1 MTPLSDCRRE
11 EMAQAKAGDTVRVHY
26 EGQLSDG
33 TIFDSSLEREPIE
46 FILGQDTVIP
56 GFEQAVIGMEV
67 GESKDVSI
75 PPEEGFGE
83 YSEDLVVNIEKT
95 ILPPDINPELGMQLE
110 VSSEEEEEEEE
121 ETPRVFTIADI
132 AEDSITLDGN
142 HPLAGAEIAFKIEL
156 LEIL

>member
-1 MTPLSDCRRE
+1 
-11 EMAQAKAGDTVRVHY
+11 MAQAKAGDKVRVHY

-75 PPEEGFGE
+75 PPEDGFGE
-83 YSEDLVVNIEKT
+83 YSEDLVVNIEKS

-110 VSSEEEEEEEE
+110 VSSEEEDEK
-121 ETPRVFTIADI
+121 TPRVFTIAEI
-132 AEDSITLDGN
+132 AEDSVTLDGN
-142 HPLAGAEIAFKIEL
+142 HPLAGEEIAFKIEL

>member
-1 MTPLSDCRRE
+1 
-11 EMAQAKAGDTVRVHY
+11 MAQAKAGDTVRVHY

-121 ETPRVFTIADI
+121 EETPRVFTIADI

>member
-75 PPEEGFGE
+75 PPEEGFGD

-95 ILPPDINPELGMQLE
+95 ILPPDINPEVGMQLE
-110 VSSEEEEEEEE
+110 VSSEEEEE
-121 ETPRVFTIADI
+121 TSRVFTIADI

>member
-1 MTPLSDCRRE
+1 
-11 EMAQAKAGDTVRVHY
+11 MAQAKAGDKVRVHY

-46 FILGQDTVIP
+46 FIIGQDTVIP
-56 GFEQAVIGMEV
+56 GFEHAVIGMEA

-75 PPEEGFGE
+75 PPEDGFGE
-83 YSEDLVVNIEKT
+83 FSEDLVVNIEKS

-110 VSSEEEEEEEE
+110 VSSEEE
-121 ETPRVFTIADI
+121 TPRVFTIANI
-132 AEDSITLDGN
+132 AEDMITLDGN
-142 HPLAGAEIAFKIEL
+142 HPLAGKEIAFKIEL

>member
-1 MTPLSDCRRE
+1 MTPLSDYRRE
-11 EMAQAKAGDTVRVHY
+11 KMAEAKAGDKVRVHY
-26 EGQLSDG
+26 KGQLSDG

-56 GFEQAVIGMEV
+56 GFEDAVIGMEA

-95 ILPPDINPELGMQLE
+95 ILPPEINPELGMQLE
-110 VSSEEEEEEEE
+110 VSSEE

-142 HPLAGAEIAFKIEL
+142 HPLAGKEIAFKITL

>member
-1 MTPLSDCRRE
+1 
-11 EMAQAKAGDTVRVHY
+11 MAQAKAGDTVRVHY

-95 ILPPDINPELGMQLE
+95 MLPPDINPELGMQLE
-110 VSSEEEEEEEE
+110 VSPEEASSEE

>member
-11 EMAQAKAGDTVRVHY
+11 KVAQAKTGDTVRVHY

-33 TIFDSSLEREPIE
+33 TIFDSSLERKPIE

-75 PPEEGFGE
+75 PPEDGFGD

-110 VSSEEEEEEEE
+110 VSSEEE
-121 ETPRVFTIADI
+121 TPRVFTIADI
-132 AEDSITLDGN
+132 AEDLITLDGN
-142 HPLAGAEIAFKIEL
+142 HPLAGKEIAFKIEL

>member
-1 MTPLSDCRRE
+1 MT
-11 EMAQAKAGDTVRVHY
+11 QAKSGDKVRVHY

-56 GFEQAVIGMEV
+56 GFEQAVLGMEA

-75 PPEEGFGE
+75 PPEDGFGE
-83 YSEDLVVNIEKT
+83 YSEDLVVNIEKNM
-95 ILPPDINPELGMQLE
+95 LPPDINPELGMQLE
-110 VSSEEEEEEEE
+110 VSSEE

-142 HPLAGAEIAFKIEL
+142 HPLAGKEIAFKITL
-156 LEIL
+156 LEIV

>member
-1 MTPLSDCRRE
+1 
-11 EMAQAKAGDTVRVHY
+11 MAQAKAGDTVRVHY

-83 YSEDLVVNIEKT
+83 YSEDLVVNIEKSM
-95 ILPPDINPELGMQLE
+95 LPPDINPELGMQLE
-110 VSSEEEEEEEE
+110 VSPEEASSEE

>member
-1 MTPLSDCRRE
+1 
-11 EMAQAKAGDTVRVHY
+11 MAQAKAGDTVRVHY

-75 PPEEGFGE
+75 PPEEGFGD

-110 VSSEEEEEEEE
+110 VSSEEEE
-121 ETPRVFTIADI
+121 TLRVFTIADI

>member
-1 MTPLSDCRRE
+1 
-11 EMAQAKAGDTVRVHY
+11 MAQAKAGDKVRVHY
-26 EGQLSDG
+26 KGQLSDG

-46 FILGQDTVIP
+46 FNLGQDTVIP
-56 GFEQAVIGMEV
+56 GFEDAVIGMEA

-95 ILPPDINPELGMQLE
+95 ILPPEINPELGMQLE
-110 VSSEEEEEEEE
+110 VSSEE

-142 HPLAGAEIAFKIEL
+142 HPLAGKEIAFKITL

>member
-1 MTPLSDCRRE
+1 
-11 EMAQAKAGDTVRVHY
+11 MAQAKEGDTVRVHY

-75 PPEEGFGE
+75 PPEEGFGD

-110 VSSEEEEEEEE
+110 VSSEEEEE
-121 ETPRVFTIADI
+121 TSRVFTIADI

>member
-1 MTPLSDCRRE
+1 
-11 EMAQAKAGDTVRVHY
+11 MAQAKAGDTVRVHY

-75 PPEEGFGE
+75 PPEDGFGE
-83 YSEDLVVNIEKT
+83 YSEDLVVNIEKSM
-95 ILPPDINPELGMQLE
+95 LPPDINPELGMQLE
-110 VSSEEEEEEEE
+110 VSSEEEE
-121 ETPRVFTIADI
+121 TPRVFTIADI
-132 AEDSITLDGN
+132 AEDSVTLDGN
-142 HPLAGAEIAFKIEL
+142 HPLAGKEIAFKIEL

>member
-1 MTPLSDCRRE
+1 
-11 EMAQAKAGDTVRVHY
+11 MAQAKAGDTVRVHY

-67 GESKDVSI
+67 GESKDISI

-110 VSSEEEEEEEE
+110 VSSEEEEE
-121 ETPRVFTIADI
+121 TSRVFTIADI

>member
-1 MTPLSDCRRE
+1 
-11 EMAQAKAGDTVRVHY
+11 MAQAKAGDTVRVHY

-75 PPEEGFGE
+75 PPEDGFGE
-83 YSEDLVVNIEKT
+83 YSKDLVVNIEKS

-110 VSSEEEEEEEE
+110 VSSEEEEEEE

>member
-1 MTPLSDCRRE
+1 
-11 EMAQAKAGDTVRVHY
+11 MAQAKAGDTVRVHY

-33 TIFDSSLEREPIE
+33 TIFDSSLERDPIE

-75 PPEEGFGE
+75 PPEDGFGE
-83 YSEDLVVNIEKT
+83 YSEDLVVHIEKS

-110 VSSEEEEEEEE
+110 VSSEEEDE
-121 ETPRVFTIADI
+121 ETPRVFTIAEI
-132 AEDSITLDGN
+132 AEDSVTLDGN
-142 HPLAGAEIAFKIEL
+142 HPLAGEKIAFKIEL

>member
-1 MTPLSDCRRE
+1 
-11 EMAQAKAGDTVRVHY
+11 MAQAKAGDTVRVHY

-75 PPEEGFGE
+75 PPEDGFGD

-95 ILPPDINPELGMQLE
+95 MLPPDINPELGMQLE
-110 VSSEEEEEEEE
+110 VSSEEASSEE
-121 ETPRVFTIADI
+121 ETPRIFTIADI

>member
-1 MTPLSDCRRE
+1 
-11 EMAQAKAGDTVRVHY
+11 MAQAKAGDTVRVHY

-75 PPEEGFGE
+75 PPEDGFGE

-95 ILPPDINPELGMQLE
+95 MLPPDINPELGMQLE
-110 VSSEEEEEEEE
+110 VSPEEASSEE

>member
-1 MTPLSDCRRE
+1 
-11 EMAQAKAGDTVRVHY
+11 MAQAKAGDKVRVHY
-26 EGQLSDG
+26 EGKLSDG

-56 GFEQAVIGMEV
+56 GFEDAVIGMEA

-83 YSEDLVVNIEKT
+83 YSEDLVVDIEKT
-95 ILPPDINPELGMQLE
+95 ILPPEINPELGMQLE
-110 VSSEEEEEEEE
+110 VSSEEE
-121 ETPRVFTIADI
+121 TPRVFTIADI
-132 AEDSITLDGN
+132 VEDSITLDGN
-142 HPLAGAEIAFKIEL
+142 HPLAGKEIAFKITL

>member
-1 MTPLSDCRRE
+1 
-11 EMAQAKAGDTVRVHY
+11 MAQAKAGDTVRVHY

-110 VSSEEEEEEEE
+110 VSSEEEEE
-121 ETPRVFTIADI
+121 TSRVFTIADI

>member
-1 MTPLSDCRRE
+1 
-11 EMAQAKAGDTVRVHY
+11 MAQAKEGDKVRVHY

-33 TIFDSSLEREPIE
+33 TIFDSSLAREPIE
-46 FILGQDTVIP
+46 FTLGQDTVIP

-75 PPEEGFGE
+75 PPEDGFGE
-83 YSEDLVVNIEKT
+83 YSEDLVVNIEKS

-110 VSSEEEEEEEE
+110 VSAEDEE
-121 ETPRVFTIADI
+121 ETPRVFTIAEM

-142 HPLAGAEIAFKIEL
+142 HPLAGQEIAFKIEL
-156 LEIL
+156 IEIL

>member
-1 MTPLSDCRRE
+1 
-11 EMAQAKAGDTVRVHY
+11 MAQAKAGDTVRVHY

-83 YSEDLVVNIEKT
+83 HSEDLVVNIEKT

-110 VSSEEEEEEEE
+110 VSPEEASSEE

>member
-1 MTPLSDCRRE
+1 
-11 EMAQAKAGDTVRVHY
+11 MAQAKAGDIVRVHY

-75 PPEEGFGE
+75 PPEDGFGE
-83 YSEDLVVNIEKT
+83 YSENLVVNIEKT
-95 ILPPDINPELGMQLE
+95 ILPPDINPELGLQLE
-110 VSSEEEEEEEE
+110 VSSEEEE
-121 ETPRVFTIADI
+121 TPRVFTVADI

>member
-1 MTPLSDCRRE
+1 
-11 EMAQAKAGDTVRVHY
+11 MAQAKAGDKVRVHY
-26 EGQLSDG
+26 KGQLSDG

-56 GFEQAVIGMEV
+56 GFEDAVIGMEA

-95 ILPPDINPELGMQLE
+95 ILPPEINPELGMQLE
-110 VSSEEEEEEEE
+110 VSSEE

-132 AEDSITLDGN
+132 AEDSVTLDGN
-142 HPLAGAEIAFKIEL
+142 HPLAGKEIAFKITL

>member
-1 MTPLSDCRRE
+1 
-11 EMAQAKAGDTVRVHY
+11 MAQAKAGDTVRVHY

-56 GFEQAVIGMEV
+56 GFEQAVIGMEA

-75 PPEEGFGE
+75 PPEDGFGE
-83 YSEDLVVNIEKT
+83 YSEDLVVNIEKS

-110 VSSEEEEEEEE
+110 VSSEEE
-121 ETPRVFTIADI
+121 TPRVFTIADI
-132 AEDSITLDGN
+132 AEDLITLDGN
-142 HPLAGAEIAFKIEL
+142 HPLAGKEIAFKIEL

>member
-1 MTPLSDCRRE
+1 
-11 EMAQAKAGDTVRVHY
+11 MAEAKAGDKVRVHY
-26 EGQLSDG
+26 KGQLSDG

-56 GFEQAVIGMEV
+56 GFEDAVIGMEA

-95 ILPPDINPELGMQLE
+95 IPPPEINPELGMQLE
-110 VSSEEEEEEEE
+110 VSSEE

-142 HPLAGAEIAFKIEL
+142 HPLAGKEIAFKITL

>member
-1 MTPLSDCRRE
+1 
-11 EMAQAKAGDTVRVHY
+11 MAQAKAGDTVRVHY

-110 VSSEEEEEEEE
+110 VSSEEE
-121 ETPRVFTIADI
+121 TPRVFTIADI

>member
-1 MTPLSDCRRE
+1 MTPSSDCRRE

-67 GESKDVSI
+67 GESKDISI
-75 PPEEGFGE
+75 PPEEGFGD

-110 VSSEEEEEEEE
+110 VSSEEEE
-121 ETPRVFTIADI
+121 TSRVFTIADI

>member
-1 MTPLSDCRRE
+1 
-11 EMAQAKAGDTVRVHY
+11 MAQAKAGDTVRVHY

-46 FILGQDTVIP
+46 FILGQDKVIP

-75 PPEEGFGE
+75 PPEDGFGE
-83 YSEDLVVNIEKT
+83 YSEDLVVNIEKS

-110 VSSEEEEEEEE
+110 VSSEEE
-121 ETPRVFTIADI
+121 TPRVFTIAEI
-132 AEDSITLDGN
+132 AEDSVTLDGN
-142 HPLAGAEIAFKIEL
+142 HPLAGEEIAFKIEL

>member
-1 MTPLSDCRRE
+1 
-11 EMAQAKAGDTVRVHY
+11 MARAKAGDTVRVHY

-75 PPEEGFGE
+75 PPEEGFGD

-95 ILPPDINPELGMQLE
+95 ILPPDINPEVGMQLE
-110 VSSEEEEEEEE
+110 VSSEE

>member
-75 PPEEGFGE
+75 PPEEGFGD

-95 ILPPDINPELGMQLE
+95 ILPPDINPEVGMQLE
-110 VSSEEEEEEEE
+110 VSSEE

-156 LEIL
+156 LEIS

>member
-1 MTPLSDCRRE
+1 MTPLGDYRRE
-11 EMAQAKAGDTVRVHY
+11 KMAQAKAGDKVRVHY
-26 EGQLSDG
+26 KGQLSDG

-56 GFEQAVIGMEV
+56 GFEDAVIGMEA

-75 PPEEGFGE
+75 RPEEGFGE

-95 ILPPDINPELGMQLE
+95 ILPPEINPELGMQLE
-110 VSSEEEEEEEE
+110 VSSEE

-142 HPLAGAEIAFKIEL
+142 HPLAGKEIAFKITL

>member
-1 MTPLSDCRRE
+1 
-11 EMAQAKAGDTVRVHY
+11 MAQAKAGDTVRVHY

-56 GFEQAVIGMEV
+56 GFEQALIGMEV

-75 PPEEGFGE
+75 PPEDGFGE
-83 YSEDLVVNIEKT
+83 YSEDLVVNIEKS

-110 VSSEEEEEEEE
+110 VSSEEE
-121 ETPRVFTIADI
+121 TPRVFTIAEI
-132 AEDSITLDGN
+132 AEDSVTLDGN
-142 HPLAGAEIAFKIEL
+142 HPLAGKEIAFKIEL

>member
-1 MTPLSDCRRE
+1 
-11 EMAQAKAGDTVRVHY
+11 MAQAKAGDTVRVHY

-75 PPEEGFGE
+75 PPEDGFGE

-95 ILPPDINPELGMQLE
+95 MLPPDINPELGMQLE
-110 VSSEEEEEEEE
+110 VSPEEVSSEE
-121 ETPRVFTIADI
+121 ETPRIFTIADI

>member
-1 MTPLSDCRRE
+1 MNPLSDYRRE
-11 EMAQAKAGDTVRVHY
+11 EMAQAKAGDKVRVHY
-26 EGQLSDG
+26 EGKLSDG

-56 GFEQAVIGMEV
+56 GFEDAVIGMEA

-83 YSEDLVVNIEKT
+83 YSEDLVVDIEKT
-95 ILPPDINPELGMQLE
+95 ILPPEINPELGMQLE
-110 VSSEEEEEEEE
+110 VSSEEE
-121 ETPRVFTIADI
+121 TPRVFTIADI
-132 AEDSITLDGN
+132 VEDSITLDGN
-142 HPLAGAEIAFKIEL
+142 HPLAGKEIAFKITL

>member
-1 MTPLSDCRRE
+1 MTPSSDCRRE

-110 VSSEEEEEEEE
+110 VSSEEE
-121 ETPRVFTIADI
+121 TPRVFTIADI

-142 HPLAGAEIAFKIEL
+142 HPLAGKEIAFKIEL